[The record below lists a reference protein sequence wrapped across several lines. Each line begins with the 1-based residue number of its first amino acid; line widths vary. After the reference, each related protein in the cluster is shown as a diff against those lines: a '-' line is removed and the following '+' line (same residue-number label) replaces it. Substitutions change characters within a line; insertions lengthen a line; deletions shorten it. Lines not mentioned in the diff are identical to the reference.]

1 MRHRMKKI
9 KLTEKQLGMISEFVE
24 NESNETV
31 EQITESSSDNQYRR
45 DDIQVSLYYSGV
57 KYKGFEISHIE
68 CADTT
73 LLFSIDQEH
82 RDWGIK
88 NIYIYGILGEEKL
101 ELEVDY
107 FPNDNDDLEQSVET
121 ITVDLNWDNL
131 EVNNSEGSGVVTVG
145 DDIEI
150 TLENDSE
157 GNIIVKSMEIEA
169 LTM

>member
-1 MRHRMKKI
+1 MKKI
-9 KLTEKQLGMISEFVE
+9 KLTEKQLGMVSEFVE

-31 EQITESSSDNQYRR
+31 EQISESSSDNQYKR

-57 KYKGFEISHIE
+57 KYKGFEINHIE

-82 RDWGIK
+82 RSWGIK
-88 NIYIYGILGEEKL
+88 NIYIYGIRGEEKL
-101 ELEVDY
+101 ELEIDY

>member
-1 MRHRMKKI
+1 MKKV
-9 KLTEKQLGMISEFVE
+9 KLTEKQMSMINEFVQNESEETPSTISESA
-24 NESNETV
+24 N
-31 EQITESSSDNQYRR
+31 
-45 DDIQVSLYYSGV
+45 DDRYKRTDINVSLYYSGV
-57 KYKGFEISHIE
+57 KYKGFEINHIE

-82 RDWGIK
+82 RSWGIK
-88 NIYIYGILGEEKL
+88 NIYIYGIRGEEKL
-101 ELEVDY
+101 ELEIDY

-157 GNIIVKSMEIEA
+157 GNIIVKSMEIEV